1 MYPSAV
7 SPALIVVEILCMSGN
22 TYGTLLQLQQK
33 NHSKVFAPSA

>member
-22 TYGTLLQLQQK
+22 TYGT
-33 NHSKVFAPSA
+33 AASASTEEP